1 MEKLGKMTQAGKKVL
16 PDMSE
21 KGFNIDID
29 ILEALKKD
37 EIVRA
42 NFHKFPSLYQRVR
55 INYSNKK
62 EKSSII
68 SKKIRKIN

>member
-1 MEKLGKMTQAGKKVL
+1 
-16 PDMSE
+16 MSE

-37 EIVRA
+37 EMVWA

-55 INYSNKK
+55 IDTIQIKK
-62 EKSSII
+62 KKVICKNII
-68 SKKIRKIN
+68 CIFYR

>member
-1 MEKLGKMTQAGKKVL
+1 
-16 PDMSE
+16 MSE

-37 EIVRA
+37 EMVWA

-55 INYSNKK
+55 IDTIQIKK

-68 SKKIRKIN
+68 SKNEISKN